1 MIVPLCRLV
10 MWSAA
15 SRPFKNPAKQA
26 ISQILKNFRLSVSK
40 IPIGILAPMLN
51 TTTSISPISFSIFA
65 NNSFVDSSLRA
76 SQAKAWAFRPVALI
90 SLIKGVS
97 LSPFRRVAQTV
108 SPRSE
113 NLRTIALPI
122 ASPAP
127 IINATLFVIGFTP
140 ALQIHAY
147 TLSRHVYIT
156 PSMDDVVFFENDGS

>member
-1 MIVPLCRLV
+1 M
-10 MWSAA
+10 
-15 SRPFKNPAKQA
+15 
-26 ISQILKNFRLSVSK
+26 
-40 IPIGILAPMLN
+40 LAPILN

-65 NNSFVDSSLRA
+65 NNSLVDSSLRA

-90 SLIKGVS
+90 SLIRGVS

-127 IINATLFVIGFTP
+127 IINATLFVIGLTP
-140 ALQIHAY
+140 VLQIYAY
-147 TLSRHVYIT
+147 SLSETFYIT
-156 PSMDDVVFFENDGS
+156 PSMDDVVLFENDES